1 MSPAAKRLG
10 TDLAALLE
18 KHGPRTLHG
27 ELTKL
32 VEAQGAGGYVM
43 CHALQALL
51 DRYPKNPIASGYS
64 PIQDRAHALRVLKD
78 LALWKDIP
86 ADDEIDEAIDAA
98 IDLRHPDTDTG
109 TLQHYLRLIEVQ
121 EALKVHAVQEGAA

>member
-10 TDLAALLE
+10 TDLAVLLE

-32 VEAQGAGGYVM
+32 VEVQGSAGYVM

-51 DRYPKNPIASGYS
+51 DRYPNKPVTSGFS

-78 LALWKDIP
+78 LALWGHIP
-86 ADDEIDEAIDAA
+86 TDDEITEAIDVA
-98 IDLRHPDTDTG
+98 IEFRHPDTDTG
-109 TLQHYLRLIEVQ
+109 VLFQYLRLLEVQ
-121 EALKVHAVQEGAA
+121 EALKVHPAQAGAA